1 MNAWNLLDKHDE
13 SQQMKSLMERKKT
26 NLQWF
31 IISQNNVNETLQRV
45 TLKLKGANY
54 KVNEELVKDFIH
66 QRRFKGTLGSIL
78 AIVF

>member
-1 MNAWNLLDKHDE
+1 LDKHDE

-66 QRRFKGTLGSIL
+66 QRRFKLRL
-78 AIVF
+78 VVL

>member
-66 QRRFKGTLGSIL
+66 QRRFKLRL
-78 AIVF
+78 VVL

>member
-45 TLKLKGANY
+45 NLKLKGANY

-66 QRRFKGTLGSIL
+66 QRRFKLRL
-78 AIVF
+78 LVL

>member
-1 MNAWNLLDKHDE
+1 LDKHDE

-45 TLKLKGANY
+45 TSKNY

>member
-1 MNAWNLLDKHDE
+1 LDKHDE

-54 KVNEELVKDFIH
+54 TVNEELVKDFIH
-66 QRRFKGTLGSIL
+66 QRRFKLRVL
-78 AIVF
+78 